1 MPAATRLLV
10 RVASGAYLANCAL
23 GTAVATRVVDTR
35 RHRWVHHALY
45 IVTAA
50 TTAAAVGAGI
60 VQRSAP
66 GIALAPALAPL
77 AVLPHA
83 GHGMH
88 ARTALTAA
96 PWYAGA
102 LLIRGG
108 A

>member
-23 GTAVATRVVDTR
+23 GTAVAAQVVDTR
-35 RHRWVHHALY
+35 QHRWVHHALY
-45 IVTAA
+45 VVTAT
-50 TTAAAVGAGI
+50 TTAAAVAAGL
-60 VQRSAP
+60 VQRAAP
-66 GIALAPALAPL
+66 GLALAPALAPL

-83 GHGMH
+83 PRGMH

-102 LLIRGG
+102 LLIDGG
-108 A
+108 S